1 LKQFLGFSSPT
12 EKGPASKSDRWA
24 PNLMR
29 MFSEGITDSLPY
41 LQSATGTVA
50 EALRSKLNGSIEV
63 APKLHSK
70 LSLDESLSGV
80 TPARRVS
87 QPQNTEYNS
96 QLPDI
101 HFHIHQ
107 QPGED
112 SEALIRRIKR
122 EALQYVLSELAR
134 TAQRANM
141 TMGRGAFGGAK

>member
-24 PNLMR
+24 PNLMK

-50 EALRSKLNGSIEV
+50 ESLRSKLNGSIEV
-63 APKLHSK
+63 VPKLNSK
-70 LSLDESLSGV
+70 LPLDESFSGV

-87 QPQNTEYNS
+87 QPKSTENNTT
-96 QLPDI
+96 QLPDL
-101 HFHIHQ
+101 HFHVYQ
-107 QPGED
+107 MPGED
-112 SEALIRRIKR
+112 TEALVRRIKR
-122 EALQYVLSELAR
+122 EVLNELAR

-141 TMGRGAFGGAK
+141 TMGRGAFGGAT